1 MWKGQFWD
9 EEEGDDGEI
18 NATIYEANYGWYE
31 EIHALAE
38 AGLTFTVSHGAG
50 GEYGPCVYAC
60 YEGDLVGCSADWEGT
75 PVVPVGKNG
84 MNQRHLKNAGKYYR
98 IVEEIEQE
106 KGKGSEGRLLRK
118 TG

>member
-9 EEEGDDGEI
+9 EEEGDDGEV

-60 YEGDLVGCSADWEGT
+60 YQGDLVECSADWDGN
-75 PVVPVGKNG
+75 PVAPVGKDG
-84 MNQRHLKNAGKYYR
+84 VDKKALEACMKYHR
-98 IVEEIEQE
+98 LVEKMEAEIQKE
-106 KGKGSEGRLLRK
+106 SEGRVLRK